1 MPRKKN
7 AVKVAE
13 LKAVISAAVKA
24 KAVTA
29 FAVGG
34 VGGLALRI
42 DGRKTPPACKWWL
55 RLRGKGKTSVTFGDY
70 PAVSLEAA
78 RDAARKEIAAAKAVG
93 VTVSEA
99 RRTAKAA
106 KAAAEAEAK
115 RRANMLTVAG
125 VFAAYQTEETA
136 INPKYG
142 KRAADERSRF
152 KVNIAPVATDSGEEF
167 GSLSIDAVGARDVF
181 KVLEAVTLAG
191 KSAGMIGLIRAT
203 LSHIFK
209 KAIRLG
215 LIVHNPMKGEDF
227 ENLKEALPKPQ
238 RETKPRGAT
247 APTIL
252 PAFIRAICEDIA
264 ESDAGVRDSAA
275 ARALLL
281 AILTNSRQANVR
293 EATRDQIKGDAWTI
307 AAKDMKV
314 EKNGAHIVYLAPE
327 AVDLINAQTAV
338 SDSALIFP
346 APRSGSILRG
356 NMISH
361 VMDRLNEKHCK
372 ETGKPWLDDKATV
385 TEGEEVKATP
395 HGIARSTF
403 KTWSKSARDPQTGER
418 FNFDYDAAELNMHHQ
433 INRDGMGRTYDRD
446 DAVDERRRLSAAWAK
461 FCLSETPPELW
472 AKVVRK
478 PLTGAEAP
486 KAVGDGYPSPAQA
499 ANKGADDEDARL
511 FGMYGGKR

>member
-7 AVKVAE
+7 AVKVTE

-34 VGGLALRI
+34 IAGLSLRI

-55 RLRGKGKTSVTFGDY
+55 RLRGQGKASVTFGDY

-93 VTVSEA
+93 MTVSEA

-125 VFAAYQTEETA
+125 VFAAYQTEETG

-142 KRAADERSRF
+142 KRAASERSLF
-152 KVNIAPVATDSGEEF
+152 KVNIAPVVTDSGEKF
-167 GSLSIDAVGARDVF
+167 GSLSIDAVGAREVF
-181 KVLEAVTLAG
+181 KVLEAVTIAG
-191 KSAGMIGLIRAT
+191 KSTGMIGLIRAT

-215 LIVHNPMKGEDF
+215 LIAHNPLKGEEI
-227 ENLKEALPKPQ
+227 ENLREALPKPQ
-238 RETKPRGAT
+238 RETKSHGAT

-252 PAFIRAICEDIA
+252 PAFIRAICEDIE
-264 ESDAGVRDSAA
+264 ESDSGVRDSTA

-281 AILTNSRQANVR
+281 AILTNSRQANAR

-327 AVDLINAQTAV
+327 AVDLINAQTAL

-361 VMDRLNEKHCK
+361 VMDRLNEKRCK

-385 TEGEEVKATP
+385 TEGKEVKATP

-418 FNFDYDAAELNMHHQ
+418 FNFDYDAAELNLHHQ

-486 KAVGDGYPSPAQA
+486 KAVGDECPSPAQA
-499 ANKGADDEDARL
+499 ANESADDEEARL
-511 FGMYGGKR
+511 FGMYGG

>member
-7 AVKVAE
+7 AVKVTE

-42 DGRKTPPACKWWL
+42 DGRKTPPTCKWWL
-55 RLRGKGKTSVTFGDY
+55 RLRGQGKASVILGDY
-70 PAVSLEAA
+70 PAVSMEAA
-78 RDAARKEIAAAKAVG
+78 RKAAAAEIAAAKAAG

-125 VFAAYQTEETA
+125 VLEAYQAEATE
-136 INPKYG
+136 INPKYA
-142 KRAADERSRF
+142 KRAANERSLFR
-152 KVNIAPVATDSGEEF
+152 VNIAPVMTDSGKEF
-167 GSLSIDAVGARDVF
+167 GGLPIDAIGAREVF

-191 KSAGMIGLIRAT
+191 KSAGMIDLIRAT

-215 LIVHNPMKGEDF
+215 LIVHNPMKGEEF
-227 ENLKEALPKPQ
+227 ENLKEALPKPL
-238 RETKPRGAT
+238 RETKHHGA
-247 APTIL
+247 ASDAML
-252 PAFIRAICEDIA
+252 PAFIRAVCEDIA
-264 ESDAGVRDSAA
+264 ESDTGVRDSAA

-281 AILTNSRQANVR
+281 AILTNSRQENAR
-293 EATRDQIKGDAWTI
+293 EARRDQITGDAWTI
-307 AAKDMKV
+307 AAKEMKV
-314 EKNGAHIVYLAPE
+314 GKNGAHVVYLAPE
-327 AVDLINAQTAV
+327 AVELINAQTALT
-338 SDSALIFP
+338 DSPLIFP

-385 TEGEEVKATP
+385 TEGKEVKATP

-403 KTWSKSARDPQTGER
+403 RTWSKKARDPKTGEK
-418 FNFDYDAAELNMHHQ
+418 FDYDAAELNMHHQ
-433 INRDGMGRTYDRD
+433 INRDGMGDTYDRD
-446 DAVDERRRLSAAWAK
+446 DAADERRRLSAAWAK

-486 KAVGDGYPSPAQA
+486 KAVGDECPSPAQA
-499 ANKGADDEDARL
+499 ANESADDEEARL
-511 FGMYGGKR
+511 FGMYGG

>member
-7 AVKVAE
+7 AVKVTE

-29 FAVGG
+29 FAVGV

-42 DGRKTPPACKWWL
+42 DGRKTPPTCKWWL
-55 RLRGKGKTSVTFGDY
+55 RLRGQGKASVILGDY
-70 PAVSLEAA
+70 PAVSMEAA
-78 RDAARKEIAAAKAVG
+78 RKAAAAEIAAAKAAG

-125 VFAAYQTEETA
+125 VLEAYQAEATE
-136 INPKYG
+136 INPKYA
-142 KRAADERSRF
+142 KRAANERSLFR
-152 KVNIAPVATDSGEEF
+152 VNIAPVVTDSGEEF
-167 GSLSIDAVGARDVF
+167 GSLSIDAVGAREVF

-191 KSAGMIGLIRAT
+191 KSTGMIDLIRAT

-215 LIVHNPMKGEDF
+215 LIAHNPMKGEEF
-227 ENLKEALPKPQ
+227 ENLKEALPKPL
-238 RETKPRGAT
+238 RETKHHGA
-247 APTIL
+247 ASDAML
-252 PAFIRAICEDIA
+252 PAFICAICEDIA
-264 ESDAGVRDSAA
+264 ESDTGVRDSAA

-281 AILTNSRQANVR
+281 AILTNSRQENAR
-293 EATRDQIKGDAWTI
+293 EARRDQIAGDAWTI
-307 AAKDMKV
+307 AAKEMKV
-314 EKNGAHIVYLAPE
+314 GKNGAHVVYLAPE
-327 AVDLINAQTAV
+327 AVELINAQTALT
-338 SDSALIFP
+338 DSPLIFP

-385 TEGEEVKATP
+385 TEGKEVKATP

-403 KTWSKSARDPQTGER
+403 RTWSKKARDPKTGEK
-418 FNFDYDAAELNMHHQ
+418 FDYDAAELNMHHQ
-433 INRDGMGRTYDRD
+433 INRDGMGDTYDRD
-446 DAVDERRRLSAAWAK
+446 DAADERRRLSAAWAK

-486 KAVGDGYPSPAQA
+486 KAVGDECPSPAQA
-499 ANKGADDEDARL
+499 ANESADDEEARL
-511 FGMYGGKR
+511 FGMYGG

>member
-7 AVKVAE
+7 AVKVTE

-42 DGRKTPPACKWWL
+42 DGRKTPPTCKWWL
-55 RLRGKGKTSVTFGDY
+55 RLRGQGKASVILGDY
-70 PAVSLEAA
+70 PAVSMEAA

-93 VTVSEA
+93 MTVSEA

-125 VFAAYQTEETA
+125 VLEAYQAEATE
-136 INPKYG
+136 INPKYA
-142 KRAADERSRF
+142 KRAANERSLFR
-152 KVNIAPVATDSGEEF
+152 VNIAPVMTDSGKEF
-167 GSLSIDAVGARDVF
+167 GDLPIDAIGAREVF

-191 KSAGMIGLIRAT
+191 KSAGMIDLIRAT

-215 LIVHNPMKGEDF
+215 LIVHNPMKGEEF
-227 ENLKEALPKPQ
+227 ENLKEALPKPL
-238 RETKPRGAT
+238 RETKHHGA
-247 APTIL
+247 ASDAIL
-252 PAFIRAICEDIA
+252 PAFIRAVCEDIA
-264 ESDAGVRDSAA
+264 ESDTGVRDSAA

-281 AILTNSRQANVR
+281 AILTNSRQENAR
-293 EATRDQIKGDAWTI
+293 EARRDQIAGDAWTI
-307 AAKDMKV
+307 AAKEMKV
-314 EKNGAHIVYLAPE
+314 GKNGAHVVYLAPE
-327 AVDLINAQTAV
+327 AVELINAQTALT
-338 SDSALIFP
+338 DSPLIFP

-385 TEGEEVKATP
+385 TEGKEVKATP

-403 KTWSKSARDPQTGER
+403 RTWSKKARDPKTGEK
-418 FNFDYDAAELNMHHQ
+418 FDYDAAELNMHHQ
-433 INRDGMGRTYDRD
+433 INRDGMGDTYDRD
-446 DAVDERRRLSAAWAK
+446 DAADERRRLSAAWAK

-486 KAVGDGYPSPAQA
+486 KAVGDECPSPAQA
-499 ANKGADDEDARL
+499 ANESADDEEARL
-511 FGMYGGKR
+511 FGMYGG

>member
-1 MPRKKN
+1 MPQKKN
-7 AVKVAE
+7 AVKVTE

-42 DGRKTPPACKWWL
+42 DGRKTPPTCKWWL
-55 RLRGKGKTSVTFGDY
+55 RLRGQGKASVTFGDY

-93 VTVSEA
+93 MTVSEA

-125 VFAAYQTEETA
+125 VLEAYQAEATE
-136 INPKYG
+136 INPKYA
-142 KRAADERSRF
+142 KRAANERSLFR
-152 KVNIAPVATDSGEEF
+152 VNIAPVMTDSGKEF
-167 GSLSIDAVGARDVF
+167 GGLPIDAIGAREVF

-191 KSAGMIGLIRAT
+191 KSGGMIGLIRTT

-215 LIVHNPMKGEDF
+215 LIVHNPMKGEEF
-227 ENLKEALPKPQ
+227 ENLKEALPKPL
-238 RETKPRGAT
+238 RETKHHGA
-247 APTIL
+247 ASDAIL
-252 PAFIRAICEDIA
+252 PAFIRAVCEDIA
-264 ESDAGVRDSAA
+264 ESDTGVRDSAA

-281 AILTNSRQANVR
+281 AILTNSRQENAR
-293 EATRDQIKGDAWTI
+293 EARRDQIAGDAWTI
-307 AAKDMKV
+307 AAKEMKV
-314 EKNGAHIVYLAPE
+314 GKNGAHVVYLAPE
-327 AVDLINAQTAV
+327 AVELINAQTALT
-338 SDSALIFP
+338 DSPLIFP

-385 TEGEEVKATP
+385 TEGKEVKATP

-403 KTWSKSARDPQTGER
+403 RTWSKKARDPKTGEK
-418 FNFDYDAAELNMHHQ
+418 FDYDAAELNMHHQ
-433 INRDGMGRTYDRD
+433 INRDGMGDTYDRD
-446 DAVDERRRLSAAWAK
+446 DAADERRRLSAAWAR

-486 KAVGDGYPSPAQA
+486 KAVGGVRPSPAQA
-499 ANKGADDEDARL
+499 ANESADDEEARL
-511 FGMYGGKR
+511 FGMYGG